1 MRRIPARL
9 IPLIPLLSLTVF
21 TGSMPV
27 TSHAK
32 TITVS
37 DIYVDDIDTEDL
49 ERVAKKTLDRRMKSS
64 GASQELKAL
73 YEKKEN
79 HAYLLATSRED
90 VIFNRIRELGADRF
104 TSLCDPEEKSTLS
117 GCLEEIFQEI
127 SDRHSLTTT
136 GLAIG
141 STLSVLYGTE
151 LKNKIKRSDLD
162 EDLKQKRMDH
172 LDLEIV
178 RSQLVVVKTL
188 VTQKPKMIN
197 VTRPD
202 TLKVENELREKIKSQ
217 LTKFIR
223 EKIRE
228 NPLIAKSSIQKELD
242 ALISKKN

>member
-9 IPLIPLLSLTVF
+9 TPLIPLLSLILT
-21 TGSMPV
+21 TGILTS

-32 TITVS
+32 AITVS
-37 DIYVDDIDTEDL
+37 DTYVDDIDTEDL
-49 ERVAKKTLDRRMKSS
+49 ERVAQKALERREKSS
-64 GASQELKAL
+64 SATKEFKTL

-90 VIFNRIRELGADRF
+90 VIFNRIRELGADQF

-117 GCLEEIFQEI
+117 TCLEEIYREI
-127 SDRHSLTTT
+127 SERHSLTTT

-141 STLSVLYGTE
+141 STLSALYGTE
-151 LKNKIKRSDLD
+151 LKNRIKKSDLD
-162 EDLKQKRMDH
+162 DDLKQKRTDH

-178 RSQLVVVKTL
+178 RSQLVILKIL
-188 VTQKPKMIN
+188 VTQNPKMIN

-202 TLKVENELREKIKSQ
+202 TLKVETALREKIKSQ

-223 EKIRE
+223 EKIHN
-228 NPLIAKSSIQKELD
+228 NPVIAKSSIGKELD
-242 ALISKKN
+242 ELITKKN